1 MARQRDMWTLINRE
15 IAKYEQAR
23 AGVPD
28 TSYAGVVKQAMEAGT
43 QQRAWNERK
52 NLKRQNMMQ
61 LATEGWD
68 SSTDVK
74 SLGKMGDWLKNYRS
88 KHHGSMDEITLE
100 YTDMLQEQIGNR
112 SQRITNLHTDIDML
126 DQNKEQ
132 WLGIADEL
140 KDRPLGADD
149 YNALSES
156 IGQYI
161 KMKQDM
167 LVQNAD
173 FLALPQ
179 FEHVKQDMIGQE
191 YIINEIFAEAKDQN
205 VFNQTE
211 YDWTTRA
218 LRDGNYTMIEEKR
231 QERLEDKKRNI
242 ADIVGQIEPQM
253 SLYRRIQEIKKGG
266 RAPLPELFEDAEMMV
281 GLEDLGYE
289 KNPDG
294 NIVATEAK
302 TGILGGVSKDE
313 ESLEVL
319 RSEWGLLAGIG
330 DIKGKAERD
339 LRNMDAIYERES
351 GTGNKYTVG
360 KHGFENFY
368 ADPTKPAETQDDNYK
383 HISDND
389 GFINVNNAVDQDP
402 EGYGVGVGEV
412 VVGAGASGAAIHANW
427 DKISK
432 TKDSALKYLKD
443 VGFLLED
450 DIAKLYS
457 DPKTARFM
465 DALNKQTDKLN
476 AIDKNA
482 NPKEY
487 LRVLKKHQQIVNQAN
502 KHLFPMFNE
511 KLMKD
516 FNNAEADLRRIIA
529 ETNSPAHENY
539 GNKKLVTDARNNFNT
554 LQEKVNK
561 KNKGMLELLKNP
573 GKWNLWK
580 MKAGRGIQGSYRT
593 VKDLVKIGGKTFG
606 KLTPLD
612 AAMWGWWLGDKAALP
627 TYAKGIAAGSTY
639 YSAKSLLN
647 WMSRKGGVTNAL
659 MNPTLQSKIGGY
671 LIRKAPKL
679 AAKMGLKMGAGLAG
693 TALTGGLGAGIGVAM
708 AAWTGKDIYNL
719 IQDVPEIKQY
729 IVEYLNGDYDEVGE
743 MRKKGM
749 TAVGTPGF
757 LPK

>member
-1 MARQRDMWTLINRE
+1 MTALINQELAKIEKRDRAYGGRSVDPAMDVVRE
-15 IAKYEQAR
+15 AWEMGKE
-23 AGVPD
+23 
-28 TSYAGVVKQAMEAGT
+28 
-43 QQRAWNERK
+43 QRAWNERK
-52 NLKRQNMMQ
+52 NLQRQKMMA

-68 SSTDVK
+68 SSTDIN
-74 SLGKMGDWLKNYRS
+74 SLGKKVDWLNNYRS
-88 KHHGSMDEITLE
+88 KNQGNMDDITLE
-100 YTDMLQEQIGNR
+100 YADMLQEQIGNR
-112 SQRITNLHTDIDML
+112 SQRITNLHTDIEML

-266 RAPLPELFEDAEMMV
+266 RAPLPELFGEDSEKMMV

-294 NIVATEAK
+294 DIVATEAK
-302 TGILGGVSKDE
+302 TGIFGGVSKDE
-313 ESLEVL
+313 EALEGI
-319 RSEWGLLAGIG
+319 RSQWGLLAGYG
-330 DIKGKAERD
+330 DVQGKAERD

-383 HISDND
+383 HISDN
-389 GFINVNNAVDQDP
+389 GGYINVNNAVDQDP
-402 EGYGVGVGEV
+402 EGYGVGEV
-412 VVGAGASGAAIHANW
+412 VVGAGAAGAAIHANW

-450 DIAKLYS
+450 DIVKLYS

-529 ETNSPAHENY
+529 EANSPAHENY
-539 GNKKLVTDARNNFNT
+539 GNKKLVTDARNKFNA

-612 AAMWGWWLGDKAALP
+612 AAMWGWFLGDKV
-627 TYAKGIAAGSTY
+627 GMESI
-639 YSAKSLLN
+639 SAKAATAGGTYMGAKQLMN

-659 MNPTLQSKIGGY
+659 MNPTLQSKIAGY
-671 LIRKAPKL
+671 LIRKAPGL
-679 AAKMGLKMGAGLAG
+679 ALKMGLKMGVGLAG
-693 TALTGGLGAGIGVAM
+693 TVFTGGLGTGIGVAM